1 MEVFAELVVVVLLSK
16 LTVGGIMMVSVFW
29 PDAVDDF
36 LFDGDLNVNGV
47 TLFLVFLVALLMWDL
62 FAVGNSV

>member
-16 LTVGGIMMVSVFW
+16 LTVGGIMMVSVFG